1 MIAFYRRPGARCR
14 ITGRLGEEFRA
25 GYNCKYNHNG
35 RQAEVNGIFDII
47 GPIMVGPSSS
57 HTAGAVRLGLAGRA
71 IVGGQPSR
79 AALTLHG
86 SFAQTYRGHG
96 TDVALVAGIL
106 GMRPDDERIPDSF
119 RVAREQGMEFSFA
132 GADLGD
138 VHPNSVLMDLT
149 GPNGSQT
156 TVGGSSVGGGNIVIT
171 RIDRFNV
178 DFTGTSHALIASY
191 RDQPGVIAKITSLLA
206 TEDINIAAMR
216 VSREGRHGRAL
227 AIIELDQPVS
237 SEARALITRISGIDT
252 VIALPPVVSA

>member
-1 MIAFYRRPGARCR
+1 M
-14 ITGRLGEEFRA
+14 
-25 GYNCKYNHNG
+25 NG
-35 RQAEVNGIFDII
+35 VFDII

-86 SFAQTYRGHG
+86 SFAQTHKGHG

-119 RVAREQGMEFSFA
+119 RIAREQGMEFSFSS
-132 GADLGD
+132 ADLGD
-138 VHPNSVLMDLT
+138 VHPNSVLMELA

-156 TVGGSSVGGGNIVIT
+156 TVAGSSVGGGSILIT
-171 RIDRFNV
+171 SIDRFNV
-178 DFTGTSHALIASY
+178 SY
-191 RDQPGVIAKITSLLA
+191 RDQPGVIARITSLLA
-206 TEDINIAAMR
+206 TEDVNIAAMR
-216 VSREGRHGRAL
+216 VSREGRHARAL
-227 AIIELDQPVS
+227 AIIELDQPLS
-237 SEARALITRISGIDT
+237 REARALVTRIPGLET

>member
-1 MIAFYRRPGARCR
+1 M
-14 ITGRLGEEFRA
+14 
-25 GYNCKYNHNG
+25 NG
-35 RQAEVNGIFDII
+35 VFDII

-79 AALTLHG
+79 AALALHG

-96 TDVALVAGIL
+96 TDVALIAGIL

-119 RVAREQGMEFSFA
+119 RVAREQGMEFTFSR
-132 GADLGD
+132 ADLGD
-138 VHPNSVLMDLT
+138 VHPNSVLMELT

-156 TVGGSSVGGGNIVIT
+156 TVGGSSVGGGNILIT
-171 RIDRFNV
+171 RIDRFDV
-178 DFTGTSHALIASY
+178 DFTGTSHALIVSY

-206 TEDINIAAMR
+206 TENVNIAAMR
-216 VSREGRHGRAL
+216 VSREGRHARAL

-237 SEARALITRISGIDT
+237 KEAGALIKRISGIDT
-252 VIALPPVVSA
+252 VIALPPVVSE